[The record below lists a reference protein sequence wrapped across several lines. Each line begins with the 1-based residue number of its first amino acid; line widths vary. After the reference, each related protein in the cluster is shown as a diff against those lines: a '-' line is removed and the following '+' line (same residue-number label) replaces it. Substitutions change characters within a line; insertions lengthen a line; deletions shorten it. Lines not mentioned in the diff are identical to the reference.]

1 MKKKDE
7 KVIVVLLTQNRKDL
21 LQEGL
26 KGLFSQTVPINKILI
41 VDSVSTD
48 GTFETLNNKG
58 ILKRSNVKYIRLN
71 NNKGPSG
78 GFAEGI
84 KHAMK
89 DKPTWVWILDDDIF
103 PQETCLEN
111 LLKFK
116 QISHCIAP
124 YRNKTVPLF
133 NPAIGLSTHNTNL
146 SFNTGKDFV
155 FSNTCCFEG
164 MLINADLIKKIGLPD
179 ERFFQVYGDTIYS
192 FVASIHTNIV
202 HVRKAV
208 MVRLLPIK
216 KPITSKRVYLLIR
229 NHFLVKEYLKKYNLY
244 RPSFFI
250 SIFVL
255 MILYYTTI
263 LAFKTLSIRMPFSVF
278 KGLFDGLNE
287 KFGAPKQ

>member
-1 MKKKDE
+1 MKKIDE
-7 KVIVVLLTQNRKDL
+7 KIIAVLLTRNRKDL

-26 KGLFSQTVPINKILI
+26 RGLFNQTVPIDKILI

-58 ILKRSNVKYIRLN
+58 ILKRSNVKYIKLKD
-71 NNKGPSG
+71 NKGPSG

-89 DKPTWVWILDDDIF
+89 ENPTWVWILDDDIF

-124 YRNKTVPLF
+124 YRDKTVPFF
-133 NPAIGLSTHNTNL
+133 NPAIGLSSHNTNL

-155 FSNTCCFEG
+155 FTNTCCFEG
-164 MLINADLIKKIGLPD
+164 MLINANLIKKIGLPD
-179 ERFFQVYGDTIYS
+179 ERFFQVYGDTIYG
-192 FVASIHTNIV
+192 FVASIYTNIV
-202 HVRKAV
+202 HVKKAII
-208 MVRLLPIK
+208 VRLLPTK
-216 KPITSKRVYLLIR
+216 KPLTSKRVYLLIR
-229 NHFLVKEYLKKYNLY
+229 NHFLVKEYLKKYDLY

-255 MILYYTTI
+255 MILYYSTI
-263 LAFKTLSIRMPFSVF
+263 MAFKTLSIRMPFSVV
-278 KGLFDGLNE
+278 KGVLDGLSG
-287 KFGAPKQ
+287 KFGVPR

>member
-1 MKKKDE
+1 MKKIDE
-7 KVIVVLLTQNRKDL
+7 KIIAVLLTRNRKDL

-26 KGLFSQTVPINKILI
+26 RGLFNQTVPIDKILI

-58 ILKRSNVKYIRLN
+58 ILKRSNVKYIKLN
-71 NNKGPSG
+71 DNKGPSG

-89 DKPTWVWILDDDIF
+89 ENPTWVWILDDDIF

-124 YRNKTVPLF
+124 YRDKTVPFF
-133 NPAIGLSTHNTNL
+133 NPAIGLSSHNTNL

-155 FSNTCCFEG
+155 FTNTCCFEG
-164 MLINADLIKKIGLPD
+164 MLINANLIKKIGLPD
-179 ERFFQVYGDTIYS
+179 ERFFQVYGDTIYG
-192 FVASIHTNIV
+192 FVASIYTNIV
-202 HVRKAV
+202 HVKKAII
-208 MVRLLPIK
+208 VRLLPTK
-216 KPITSKRVYLLIR
+216 KPLTSKRVYLLIR
-229 NHFLVKEYLKKYNLY
+229 NHFLVKEYLKKYDLY

-250 SIFVL
+250 SVFVL
-255 MILYYTTI
+255 MILYYSTI
-263 LAFKTLSIRMPFSVF
+263 MAFKTLSIRMPFSVV
-278 KGLFDGLNE
+278 KGILDGLSG
-287 KFGAPKQ
+287 KFGVPR